1 MANAYKNI
9 WVADA
14 TTSVKTVYT
23 CPAET
28 VAVVK
33 SISAYN
39 THASATPTWT
49 LTVNQSSSSSDFI
62 YKVIA
67 SVPAKGK
74 KEFLEGDEST
84 LLILEEGD
92 VLFNPS
98 WQWHC
103 VENLS
108 DYSIGVANRSDLG
121 VNLLNSN
128 NNIFT
133 WSTILTRPLQIIK
146 IKKNIMNNKG
156 TDVNVTGK

>member
-84 LLILEEGD
+84 LLVLEESD
-92 VLFNPS
+92 VLKFTTTATS
-98 WQWHC
+98 
-103 VENLS
+103 
-108 DYSIGVANRSDLG
+108 ANIS
-121 VNLLNSN
+121 VSV
-128 NNIFT
+128 
-133 WSTILTRPLQIIK
+133 LQQDR
-146 IKKNIMNNKG
+146 
-156 TDVNVTGK
+156 T